1 LLGALGAKALG
12 NPASWGL
19 DAAVPAAF
27 LGLLWSR
34 LETNFLRGVALT
46 SMVFAML
53 VTPWL
58 PAGIPIIATTAVAV
72 VLGWRAR

>member
-1 LLGALGAKALG
+1 M
-12 NPASWGL
+12 GL

-27 LGLLWSR
+27 LGLLWPR
-34 LETNFLRGVALT
+34 LQTNFLRAVAVT
-46 SMVFAML
+46 SMAFAML

-58 PAGIPIIATTAVAV
+58 AAGLPIIATTVVAV